1 MAPRYEKW
9 FSIWRPLS
17 GIWKNC
23 RSDHVSNICMWFFIS
38 VPNFALIGQYCAG
51 IAKNDCNM
59 AFVRHL
65 EFAKF
70 RRFDRYSSWELK
82 CVFVYQILS
91 KSDNSRL
98 RYWDK
103 AVFKMVAICHLEF
116 GKFQFS
122 VKVHPRNGNLHLHTK
137 FDRNRIIHS
146 WDMAIM
152 LFSKW
157 RPSAILNL
165 PNLQFWSRG
174 LYRRVILH
182 LCSKFQWRRN
192 R

>member
-1 MAPRYEKW
+1 MIFNMAASVWNLEKLPFWSRELYLHVILHLRSKFCINRPILCRY
-9 FSIWRPLS
+9 
-17 GIWKNC
+17 
-23 RSDHVSNICMWFFIS
+23 
-38 VPNFALIGQYCAG
+38 

-165 PNLQFWSRG
+165 PKLQFWSRG
-174 LYRRVILH
+174 LYRHVILH

>member
-1 MAPRYEKW
+1 MA
-9 FSIWRPLS
+9 
-17 GIWKNC
+17 
-23 RSDHVSNICMWFFIS
+23 
-38 VPNFALIGQYCAG
+38 A
-51 IAKNDCNM
+51 
-59 AFVRHL
+59 VRHL
-65 EFAKF
+65 EFVKLPFWSTVRYRHVILHLHSEICIYRRIWRRHIAKTVFNMASVRHLEFEKF
-70 RRFDRYSSWELK
+70 RFYVKFSCSEWK
-82 CVFVYQILS
+82 FVYVYRIWS
-91 KSDNSRL
+91 KSDSSRL

-165 PNLQFWSRG
+165 PKLQFWSRG
-174 LYRRVILH
+174 LYRHVILH